1 MIIRPYLFI
10 MLYADVLLPLPMADA
25 YTYSVPEGMEGEV
38 QVGMRVV
45 VPFGARR
52 YYTGIVCE
60 VHRQAL
66 AASYRLKS
74 IFVAPD
80 AEPLVQPV
88 QLRFWEWMASYYL
101 CAPGEVYGAAVP
113 SGLRP
118 DSETVVSLSGDYAS
132 AVPLPRKA
140 QAALDAL
147 ATFPKPPTVAELE
160 RRSGVRNLLPTL
172 TALVSEGAVRVD
184 EEVKAGITPRREV
197 FVRLAA
203 DYPDEESLR
212 PLFDTL
218 RRAASQERLL
228 LHFLDMAQPFSS
240 GGRQEIPRK
249 ELLQA
254 TGTSAALLTALV
266 RRGVLMLVEHTV
278 EPRPLFLDRIT
289 HPARPLTP
297 AQQTAYEAIRAS
309 FTAKPVCLLHGAPS
323 SGKTEIFLHLI
334 LDTLR
339 EGKQALYLLPE
350 IAVTTQMTERLA
362 DVLGCRLLVY
372 HSGLTERERVEVW
385 RRLQHTEGEPMVV
398 VGVRS
403 SLFLPFTRLGLVVVD
418 EEHEPSYKQG
428 DPAPR
433 YHARNA
439 ALMLARMHGAQALLG
454 SATPSLETYY
464 LARTGRYGLVTLAE
478 RYGAAPEP
486 EIMLVDT
493 KELRR
498 KRRMKPDALLSPP
511 LCEAIDTAL
520 AEGRQ
525 VILFRNRRGYAPVM
539 ECRSCGYIPRC
550 AYCDVSL
557 TYHRTQ
563 QRLVCHYCGRAWPV
577 PVHCPECGGE
587 EWRTMG
593 YGTERVE
600 DEIAALYPNVRIGR
614 LDTDAVRTP
623 RAYRRV
629 LNDFEQ
635 GYTQMLIGTQM
646 LTKGLDFGRVGV
658 VGVLSAD
665 SLMSVP
671 DFRAHERAFQLMM
684 QVSGRAGRRDRRG
697 TVVIQTTHPDHP
709 LLQWVR
715 TFDYVSMATALLAER
730 RRFIYPPYCR
740 LITVI
745 LRHRN
750 EDTLRHAAETY
761 AERLRPSF
769 TDGLIGPYAPP
780 VARVRSLYI
789 RQILLKVALTFPATD
804 VRRLLLTTHRDILSQ
819 PDHTGLRIHYEV
831 D

>member
-1 MIIRPYLFI
+1 MDVLRRVALLIV
-10 MLYADVLLPLPMADA
+10 LYADVLLPLPMADT
-25 YTYSVPEGMEGEV
+25 YTYLVPDDMADLV
-38 QVGMRVV
+38 TVGMRVV
-45 VPFGARR
+45 VPFGTRR
-52 YYTGIVCE
+52 YYTGIVRD
-60 VHRQAL
+60 VHHRPPAAGYAL
-66 AASYRLKS
+66 KP

-80 AEPLVQPV
+80 ETPV
-88 QLRFWEWMASYYL
+88 VRPAQLHFWDWMASYYL
-101 CAPGEVYGAAVP
+101 CTPGEVYNAAVP
-113 SGLRP
+113 AGLRP
-118 DSETVVSLSGDYAS
+118 DSETVVSLSDGYAEG
-132 AVPLPRKA
+132 APLSPKA

-147 ATFPKPPTVAELE
+147 ATFSKPPTVAELE
-160 RRSGVRNLLPTL
+160 RRAGVRNLLPTL
-172 TALVSEGAVRVD
+172 TTLVAEGAVHVD
-184 EEVKAGITPRREV
+184 AEVKAGITPRRET

-228 LHFLDMAQPFSS
+228 LHFLDAAQPFSPD
-240 GGRQEIPRK
+240 GRQEVSRK
-249 ELLQA
+249 ELLA
-254 TGTSAALLTALV
+254 TSGASAALLTALV
-266 RRGVLMLVEHTV
+266 RRGVLTLVERDV
-278 EPRPLFLDRIT
+278 EPQPLFLDRVT
-289 HPARPLTP
+289 RPARPLTS
-297 AQQTAYEAIRAS
+297 AQQSAYEAIGAS
-309 FTAKPVCLLHGAPS
+309 FDTHPVCLLHGAPS

-339 EGKQALYLLPE
+339 AGRQALYLLPE
-350 IAVTTQMTERLA
+350 IALTTQMTERLA
-362 DVLGCRLLVY
+362 DVLGPRLLVY
-372 HSGLTERERVEVW
+372 HSGLTDRERAEVW
-385 RRLQHTEGEPMVV
+385 RRLLRTDSEPAVV

-403 SLFLPFTRLGLVVVD
+403 SLFLPFDRLGLIVVD
-418 EEHEPSYKQG
+418 EEHEPSYKQN

-439 ALMLARMHGAQALLG
+439 ALMLARMHGARALLG

-486 EIMLVDT
+486 EIVLVDT
-493 KELRR
+493 KEMRR
-498 KRRMKPDALLSPP
+498 KRRMKYDALLSPQ
-511 LCEAIDTAL
+511 LREAIDGAL

-525 VILFRNRRGYAPVM
+525 TILFRNRRGYAPVM
-539 ECRSCGYIPRC
+539 ECRSCGYVPRC

-563 QRLVCHYCGRAWPV
+563 HRLVCHYCGRSQPL
-577 PVHCPECGGE
+577 PTHCPECGGE
-587 EWRTMG
+587 EWRGLG

-600 DEIAALYPNVRIGR
+600 DEISALYPTVRVGR

-629 LNDFEQ
+629 LSDFEQ
-635 GYTQMLIGTQM
+635 GYTQLLVGTQM

-665 SLMSVP
+665 SLMSIP

-697 TVVIQTTHPDHP
+697 TVVIQTTHPDQP

-740 LITVI
+740 LITII

-769 TDGLIGPYAPP
+769 TDGLLGPYAPP

-789 RQILLKVALTFPATD
+789 RQILLKVPLTQPADD
-804 VRRLLLTTHRDILSQ
+804 VRRLLLTIHHALL
-819 PDHTGLRIHYEV
+819 PDFAGLRIHYEV

>member
-1 MIIRPYLFI
+1 MDVLRSSAVLIV
-10 MLYADVLLPLPMADA
+10 LYADILLPLPMADT
-25 YTYSVPEGMEGEV
+25 YTYLVPDDMADLV
-38 QVGMRVV
+38 TVGMRVV

-52 YYTGIVCE
+52 YYTGIVRD
-60 VHRQAL
+60 VHHRAPSAGYAL
-66 AASYRLKS
+66 KP

-80 AEPLVQPV
+80 ETPV
-88 QLRFWEWMASYYL
+88 VRPAQLRFWDWMASYYL
-101 CAPGEVYGAAVP
+101 CTPGEVYNAAVP
-113 SGLRP
+113 AGLRP
-118 DSETVVSLSGDYAS
+118 DSETVVSLSDGYAEG
-132 AVPLPRKA
+132 APLSPKA
-140 QAALDAL
+140 EAALDAL

-160 RRSGVRNLLPTL
+160 RRARVRNLLPTL
-172 TALVSEGAVRVD
+172 TALVAEGAVHVD
-184 EEVKAGITPRREV
+184 AEVKAGITPRRET

-228 LHFLDMAQPFSS
+228 LHFLDAARPFSPD
-240 GGRQEIPRK
+240 GRQEVSRK
-249 ELLQA
+249 ELLA
-254 TGTSAALLTALV
+254 TSGASAALLTALV
-266 RRGVLMLVEHTV
+266 RRGVLTLVERDV
-278 EPRPLFLDRIT
+278 EPQPLFLDRVT
-289 HPARPLTP
+289 RPARPLTS
-297 AQQTAYEAIRAS
+297 AQQSAYEAIGAS
-309 FTAKPVCLLHGAPS
+309 FDTHPVCLLHGAPS

-339 EGKQALYLLPE
+339 TGRQALYLLPE
-350 IAVTTQMTERLA
+350 IALTTQMTERLA
-362 DVLGCRLLVY
+362 DVLGPRLLVY
-372 HSGLTERERVEVW
+372 HSGLTDRERAEVW
-385 RRLQHTEGEPMVV
+385 RRLLRTESEPAVV

-403 SLFLPFTRLGLVVVD
+403 SLFLPFDRLGLIVVD
-418 EEHEPSYKQG
+418 EEHEPSYKQN

-439 ALMLARMHGAQALLG
+439 ALMLARMHGARALLG

-464 LARTGRYGLVTLAE
+464 LARTGRYGLVTLTE

-486 EIMLVDT
+486 EIVLVDT
-493 KELRR
+493 KEMRR
-498 KRRMKPDALLSPP
+498 KRRMKYDALLSPQ
-511 LCEAIDTAL
+511 LREAIDGAL

-525 VILFRNRRGYAPVM
+525 TILFRNRRGYAPVM
-539 ECRSCGYIPRC
+539 ECRSCGYVPRC

-563 QRLVCHYCGRAWPV
+563 HRLVCHYCGRSQPL
-577 PVHCPECGGE
+577 PTHCPECGGE
-587 EWRTMG
+587 EWRALG

-600 DEIAALYPNVRIGR
+600 DEISALYPTVRVGR

-629 LNDFEQ
+629 LSDFEQ
-635 GYTQMLIGTQM
+635 GYTQLLVGTQM

-665 SLMSVP
+665 SLMSIP

-740 LITVI
+740 LITII

-761 AERLRPSF
+761 AERLRPFF
-769 TDGLIGPYAPP
+769 TDGLLGPYAPP

-789 RQILLKVALTFPATD
+789 RQILLKVPLTQPADD
-804 VRRLLLTTHRDILSQ
+804 VRRLLLTIHRALL
-819 PDHTGLRIHYEV
+819 PDFAGLRIHYEV

>member
-1 MIIRPYLFI
+1 
-10 MLYADVLLPLPMADA
+10 MLYADVLLPLPMADT
-25 YTYSVPEGMEGEV
+25 YTYLVPDDMADRV
-38 QVGMRVV
+38 TVGLRVV

-52 YYTGIVCE
+52 YYTGIVRE
-60 VHRQAL
+60 VHHRPP
-66 AASYRLKS
+66 AADYTLKP

-80 AEPLVQPV
+80 EKPV
-88 QLRFWEWMASYYL
+88 VRPAQLHFWDWMASYYL
-101 CAPGEVYGAAVP
+101 CTPGEVYNAAVP
-113 SGLRP
+113 AGLRP
-118 DSETVVSLSGDYAS
+118 NSETVVSLSDGYAS
-132 AVPLPRKA
+132 APTLSPKA

-160 RRSGVRNLLPTL
+160 RRAGVRNLLPTL
-172 TALVSEGAVRVD
+172 TTLVAEGAVHVD
-184 EEVKAGITPRREV
+184 AEVKAGITPRRET

-228 LHFLDMAQPFSS
+228 LHFLDAAQPFSPD
-240 GGRQEIPRK
+240 GRQEVSRK
-249 ELLQA
+249 ELLA
-254 TGTSAALLTALV
+254 TSGASAALLTALV
-266 RRGVLMLVEHTV
+266 RRGVLTLVERTV
-278 EPRPLFLDRIT
+278 EPQPLFLDRVT
-289 HPARPLTP
+289 HPVRSLTS
-297 AQQTAYEAIRAS
+297 AQQSAYEAIRAS
-309 FTAKPVCLLHGAPS
+309 FDTHPVCLLHGAPS

-339 EGKQALYLLPE
+339 AGRQALYLLPE
-350 IAVTTQMTERLA
+350 IALTTQMTERLA
-362 DVLGCRLLVY
+362 DVLGPRLLVY
-372 HSGLTERERVEVW
+372 HSGLTDRERAEVW
-385 RRLQHTEGEPMVV
+385 RRLLRTDSEPAVV

-403 SLFLPFTRLGLVVVD
+403 SLFLPFDRLGLIVVD
-418 EEHEPSYKQG
+418 EEHEPSYKQN

-439 ALMLARMHGAQALLG
+439 ALMLARMHGARALLG

-464 LARTGRYGLVTLAE
+464 LARTGRYGLVTLTE

-486 EIMLVDT
+486 EIVLVDT

-498 KRRMKPDALLSPP
+498 KRRMKFDALLSPP
-511 LCEAIDTAL
+511 LREAIDSAL

-525 VILFRNRRGYAPVM
+525 TILFRNRRGYAPVM
-539 ECRSCGYIPRC
+539 ECRSCGYVPRC

-563 QRLVCHYCGRAWPV
+563 HRLVCHYCGRSQPL
-577 PVHCPECGGE
+577 PTHCPECGGE
-587 EWRTMG
+587 EWRGLG

-600 DEIAALYPNVRIGR
+600 DEISALYPTVRVGR

-629 LNDFEQ
+629 LSDFEQ
-635 GYTQMLIGTQM
+635 GYTQLLVGTQM

-665 SLMSVP
+665 SLMSIP

-697 TVVIQTTHPDHP
+697 TVVIQTTHPDDP

-740 LITVI
+740 LITII

-769 TDGLIGPYAPP
+769 TDGLLGPYAPP

-789 RQILLKVALTFPATD
+789 RQILLKVPLTQPADD
-804 VRRLLLTTHRDILSQ
+804 VRRLLLAIHRALL
-819 PDHTGLRIHYEV
+819 PNFAGLRIHYEV

>member
-1 MIIRPYLFI
+1 MDVLRRGAVLIV
-10 MLYADVLLPLPMADA
+10 LYADVLLPLPMADA
-25 YTYSVPEGMEGEV
+25 YTYLVPDDMVDRV

-45 VPFGARR
+45 VPFGTRR
-52 YYTGIVCE
+52 YYTGIVRD
-60 VHRQAL
+60 VHHRAPSAGYAL
-66 AASYRLKS
+66 KP

-80 AEPLVQPV
+80 ETPV
-88 QLRFWEWMASYYL
+88 VRPAQLHFWDWMASYYL
-101 CAPGEVYGAAVP
+101 CTPGEVYNAAVP
-113 SGLRP
+113 AGLRP
-118 DSETVVSLSGDYAS
+118 DSETVVSLSDGYAS
-132 AVPLPRKA
+132 APTLSPKA

-160 RRSGVRNLLPTL
+160 RRAGVRNLLPTL
-172 TALVSEGAVRVD
+172 TTLVAEGAVHVD
-184 EEVKAGITPRREV
+184 AEVKAGITPPRET

-228 LHFLDMAQPFSS
+228 LHFLDAAQPFSPD
-240 GGRQEIPRK
+240 GRQEVPRK
-249 ELLQA
+249 ELLA
-254 TGTSAALLTALV
+254 TSGASAALLTALV
-266 RRGVLMLVEHTV
+266 RRGVLTLVERTV
-278 EPRPLFLDRIT
+278 EPQPLFLDRVT
-289 HPARPLTP
+289 RPARPLTS
-297 AQQTAYEAIRAS
+297 AQQSAYEAIGAS
-309 FTAKPVCLLHGAPS
+309 FDTHPVCLLHGAPS
-323 SGKTEIFLHLI
+323 SGKTEVFLHLI

-339 EGKQALYLLPE
+339 AGRQALYLLPE

-362 DVLGCRLLVY
+362 DVLGPRLLVY
-372 HSGLTERERVEVW
+372 HSGLTDRERAEVW
-385 RRLQHTEGEPMVV
+385 RRLLRTESEPAVV

-403 SLFLPFTRLGLVVVD
+403 SLFLPFDRLGLIVVD
-418 EEHEPSYKQG
+418 EEHEPSYKQN

-439 ALMLARMHGAQALLG
+439 ALMLARMHGARALLG

-464 LARTGRYGLVTLAE
+464 LARTGRYGLVTLTE

-486 EIMLVDT
+486 EIVLVDT
-493 KELRR
+493 KEMRR
-498 KRRMKPDALLSPP
+498 KRRMKFDALLSPQ
-511 LCEAIDTAL
+511 LREAIDGAL

-525 VILFRNRRGYAPVM
+525 TILFRNRRGYAPVM
-539 ECRSCGYIPRC
+539 ECRSCGYVPRC

-557 TYHRTQ
+557 TYHHTQ
-563 QRLVCHYCGRAWPV
+563 HRLVCHYCGRSQPL
-577 PVHCPECGGE
+577 PTHCPECGGE
-587 EWRTMG
+587 EWRGLG

-600 DEIAALYPNVRIGR
+600 DEISALYPTVRVGR

-629 LNDFEQ
+629 LSDFEQ
-635 GYTQMLIGTQM
+635 GYTQLLVGTQM
-646 LTKGLDFGRVGV
+646 LTKGLDFGRVVV

-665 SLMSVP
+665 SLMSIP
-671 DFRAHERAFQLMM
+671 DFRAHERAFQLMT

-697 TVVIQTTHPDHP
+697 TVVIQTTHPDDP

-740 LITVI
+740 LITII

-769 TDGLIGPYAPP
+769 TDGLLGPYAPP

-789 RQILLKVALTFPATD
+789 RQILLKVPLTHPADD
-804 VRRLLLTTHRDILSQ
+804 VRRLLLAIHRALL
-819 PDHTGLRIHYEV
+819 PDFAGLRIHYEV

>member
-1 MIIRPYLFI
+1 MDVLRSSAVLIV
-10 MLYADVLLPLPMADA
+10 LYADVLLPLPMADT
-25 YTYSVPEGMEGEV
+25 YTYLVPDDMADLV
-38 QVGMRVV
+38 TVGMRVV
-45 VPFGARR
+45 VPFGTRR
-52 YYTGIVCE
+52 YYTGIVRD
-60 VHRQAL
+60 VHHRAPS
-66 AASYRLKS
+66 AGYVLKP

-80 AEPLVQPV
+80 ETPV
-88 QLRFWEWMASYYL
+88 VRPTQLRFWDWMASYYL
-101 CAPGEVYGAAVP
+101 CTPGEVYNAAVP
-113 SGLRP
+113 AGLRP
-118 DSETVVSLSGDYAS
+118 DSETVVSLSDGYAEG
-132 AVPLPRKA
+132 APLSPKA

-160 RRSGVRNLLPTL
+160 RRAGVRNLLPTL
-172 TALVSEGAVRVD
+172 TTLVAEGAVHVD
-184 EEVKAGITPRREV
+184 AEVKAGITPRRET

-228 LHFLDMAQPFSS
+228 LHFLDAAQPFSPD
-240 GGRQEIPRK
+240 GRQEVSRK
-249 ELLQA
+249 ELLA
-254 TGTSAALLTALV
+254 TSGASAALLTALV
-266 RRGVLMLVEHTV
+266 RRGVLMLVERTV
-278 EPRPLFLDRIT
+278 EPQPLFLDRVT
-289 HPARPLTP
+289 RPARPLTS
-297 AQQTAYEAIRAS
+297 AQQSAYEAIRTS
-309 FTAKPVCLLHGAPS
+309 FDTHPVCLLHGAPS

-339 EGKQALYLLPE
+339 AGRQALYLLPE
-350 IAVTTQMTERLA
+350 IALTTQMTERLA
-362 DVLGCRLLVY
+362 DVLGPRLLVY
-372 HSGLTERERVEVW
+372 HSGLTDRERAEVW
-385 RRLQHTEGEPMVV
+385 RRLLRTDSEPAVV

-403 SLFLPFTRLGLVVVD
+403 SLFLPFDRLGLIVVD
-418 EEHEPSYKQG
+418 EEHEPSYKQN

-439 ALMLARMHGAQALLG
+439 ALMLARMHGARALLG

-464 LARTGRYGLVTLAE
+464 LARTGRYGLVTLTE

-486 EIMLVDT
+486 EIVLVDT
-493 KELRR
+493 KEMRR
-498 KRRMKPDALLSPP
+498 KRRMKFDALLSPP
-511 LCEAIDTAL
+511 LREAIDSAL

-525 VILFRNRRGYAPVM
+525 TILFRNRRGYAPVM
-539 ECRSCGYIPRC
+539 ECRSCGYVPRC

-563 QRLVCHYCGRAWPV
+563 HRLVCHYCGRSQPL
-577 PVHCPECGGE
+577 PTHCPECDSE
-587 EWRTMG
+587 EWRGLG

-600 DEIAALYPNVRIGR
+600 DEISALYPTVRVGR

-629 LNDFEQ
+629 LSDFEQ
-635 GYTQMLIGTQM
+635 GHTQLLVGTQM

-665 SLMSVP
+665 SLMSIP

-740 LITVI
+740 LITII

-769 TDGLIGPYAPP
+769 TDGLLGPYAPP

-789 RQILLKVALTFPATD
+789 RQILLKVPLTHPADD
-804 VRRLLLTTHRDILSQ
+804 VRRLLLTIHHALL
-819 PDHTGLRIHYEV
+819 PDFAGLRIHYEV

>member
-1 MIIRPYLFI
+1 MDVLRRGALLIV
-10 MLYADVLLPLPMADA
+10 LYADVLLPLPMADT
-25 YTYSVPEGMEGEV
+25 YTYLVPDDMADLV
-38 QVGMRVV
+38 TVGMRVV
-45 VPFGARR
+45 VPFGTRR
-52 YYTGIVCE
+52 YYTGIVRD
-60 VHRQAL
+60 VHHRAPSAGYAL
-66 AASYRLKS
+66 KP

-80 AEPLVQPV
+80 ETPV
-88 QLRFWEWMASYYL
+88 VRPAQLRFWDWMASYYL
-101 CAPGEVYGAAVP
+101 CTPGEVYNAAVP
-113 SGLRP
+113 AGLRP
-118 DSETVVSLSGDYAS
+118 DSETVVSLSDGYAEG
-132 AVPLPRKA
+132 APLSPKA

-147 ATFPKPPTVAELE
+147 ATFSKPPTVAELE
-160 RRSGVRNLLPTL
+160 RRAGVRNLLPTL
-172 TALVSEGAVRVD
+172 TTLVADGAVHVD
-184 EEVKAGITPRREV
+184 AEVKAGITPRRET

-228 LHFLDMAQPFSS
+228 LHFLDAAQPFSPD
-240 GGRQEIPRK
+240 GRQEVSRK
-249 ELLQA
+249 ELLA
-254 TGTSAALLTALV
+254 TSGASAALLTALV
-266 RRGVLMLVEHTV
+266 RRGVLTLVERDV
-278 EPRPLFLDRIT
+278 EPQPLFLDRVT
-289 HPARPLTP
+289 RPARPLTS
-297 AQQTAYEAIRAS
+297 AQQSAYEAIRAS
-309 FTAKPVCLLHGAPS
+309 FDTHPVCLLHGAPS

-339 EGKQALYLLPE
+339 AGRQALYLLPE
-350 IAVTTQMTERLA
+350 IALTTQMTERLA
-362 DVLGCRLLVY
+362 DVLGPRLLVY
-372 HSGLTERERVEVW
+372 HSGLTDRERAEVW
-385 RRLQHTEGEPMVV
+385 RRLLRTDSEPAVV

-403 SLFLPFTRLGLVVVD
+403 SLFLPFDRLGLIVVD
-418 EEHEPSYKQG
+418 EEHEPSYKQN

-439 ALMLARMHGAQALLG
+439 ALMLARMHGARALLG

-464 LARTGRYGLVTLAE
+464 LARTGRYGLVTLTE

-486 EIMLVDT
+486 EIVLVDT
-493 KELRR
+493 KEMRR
-498 KRRMKPDALLSPP
+498 KRRMKFDALLSPQ
-511 LCEAIDTAL
+511 LREAIDGAL

-525 VILFRNRRGYAPVM
+525 TILFRNRRGYAPVM
-539 ECRSCGYIPRC
+539 ECRSCGYVPRC

-563 QRLVCHYCGRAWPV
+563 HRLVCHYCGRSQPL
-577 PVHCPECGGE
+577 PTHCPECGGE
-587 EWRTMG
+587 EWRALG

-600 DEIAALYPNVRIGR
+600 DEISALYPTVRVGR

-629 LNDFEQ
+629 LSDFEQ
-635 GYTQMLIGTQM
+635 GYTQLLVGTQM

-665 SLMSVP
+665 SLMSIP

-697 TVVIQTTHPDHP
+697 TVVIQTTHPDQP

-740 LITVI
+740 LITII

-769 TDGLIGPYAPP
+769 TDGLLGPYAPP

-789 RQILLKVALTFPATD
+789 RQILLKVPLTQPADD
-804 VRRLLLTTHRDILSQ
+804 VRRLLLAIHRALL
-819 PDHTGLRIHYEV
+819 PDFAGLRIHYEV

>member
-1 MIIRPYLFI
+1 MDVLRRGAVLIV
-10 MLYADVLLPLPMADA
+10 LYADVLLPLPMADA
-25 YTYSVPEGMEGEV
+25 YTYLVPDDMV
-38 QVGMRVV
+38 DRVTVGMRVV

-52 YYTGIVCE
+52 YYTGIVRD
-60 VHRQAL
+60 VHHRPPAAGYAL
-66 AASYRLKS
+66 KP

-80 AEPLVQPV
+80 ETPV
-88 QLRFWEWMASYYL
+88 VRPAQLHFWDWMASYYL
-101 CAPGEVYGAAVP
+101 CTPGEVYNAAVP
-113 SGLRP
+113 AGLRP
-118 DSETVVSLSGDYAS
+118 DSETVVSLSDGYAEG
-132 AVPLPRKA
+132 APLSPKA

-160 RRSGVRNLLPTL
+160 RRAGVRNLLPTL
-172 TALVSEGAVRVD
+172 TTLVAEGAVHVD
-184 EEVKAGITPRREV
+184 AEVKAGITPPRET

-228 LHFLDMAQPFSS
+228 LHFLDAAQPFSPD
-240 GGRQEIPRK
+240 GRQEVPRK
-249 ELLQA
+249 ELLA
-254 TGTSAALLTALV
+254 TSGASAALLTALV
-266 RRGVLMLVEHTV
+266 RRGVLTLVERDV
-278 EPRPLFLDRIT
+278 EPQPLFLDRVT
-289 HPARPLTP
+289 RPARPLTS
-297 AQQTAYEAIRAS
+297 AQQLAYEAIGAS
-309 FTAKPVCLLHGAPS
+309 FDTHPVCLLHGAPS

-339 EGKQALYLLPE
+339 AGRQALYLLPE
-350 IAVTTQMTERLA
+350 IALTTQMTERLA
-362 DVLGCRLLVY
+362 DVLGSRLLVY
-372 HSGLTERERVEVW
+372 HSGLTDRERAEVW
-385 RRLQHTEGEPMVV
+385 RRLLRTESEPAVV

-403 SLFLPFTRLGLVVVD
+403 SLFLPFDRLGLIVVD
-418 EEHEPSYKQG
+418 EEHEPSYKQN

-439 ALMLARMHGAQALLG
+439 ALMLARMHGGRALLG

-486 EIMLVDT
+486 EIVLVDT
-493 KELRR
+493 KEMRR
-498 KRRMKPDALLSPP
+498 KRRMKYDALLSPQ
-511 LCEAIDTAL
+511 LREAIDGAL

-525 VILFRNRRGYAPVM
+525 TILFRNRRGYAPVM
-539 ECRSCGYIPRC
+539 ECRSCGYVPRC

-563 QRLVCHYCGRAWPV
+563 HRLVCHYCGRSQPL
-577 PVHCPECGGE
+577 PTHCPECGGE
-587 EWRTMG
+587 EWRGLG

-600 DEIAALYPNVRIGR
+600 DEISALYPTVRVGR

-629 LNDFEQ
+629 LSDFEQ
-635 GYTQMLIGTQM
+635 GYTQLLVGTQM

-665 SLMSVP
+665 SLMSIP

-740 LITVI
+740 LITII

-761 AERLRPSF
+761 AERLRPSL
-769 TDGLIGPYAPP
+769 TDGLLGPYAPP

-789 RQILLKVALTFPATD
+789 RQILLKVPLTQPADD
-804 VRRLLLTTHRDILSQ
+804 VRRLLLAIHRALL
-819 PDHTGLRIHYEV
+819 PDFAGLRIHYEV

>member
-1 MIIRPYLFI
+1 
-10 MLYADVLLPLPMADA
+10 MADA
-25 YTYSVPEGMEGEV
+25 YTYLVPDDMVDRV

-52 YYTGIVCE
+52 YYTGIVRD
-60 VHRQAL
+60 VHHRAPSAGYAL
-66 AASYRLKS
+66 KP

-80 AEPLVQPV
+80 ETPV
-88 QLRFWEWMASYYL
+88 VRPAQLRFWDWMASYYL
-101 CAPGEVYGAAVP
+101 CTPGEVYNAAVP
-113 SGLRP
+113 AGLRP
-118 DSETVVSLSGDYAS
+118 DSETVVSLSDGYAEG
-132 AVPLPRKA
+132 APLSPKA

-147 ATFPKPPTVAELE
+147 ATFSKPPTVAELE
-160 RRSGVRNLLPTL
+160 RRAGVRNLLPTL
-172 TALVSEGAVRVD
+172 TTLVADGAVHVD
-184 EEVKAGITPRREV
+184 AEVKAGITPRRET

-228 LHFLDMAQPFSS
+228 LHFLDAAQPFSPD
-240 GGRQEIPRK
+240 GRQEVSRK
-249 ELLQA
+249 ELLVTSGA
-254 TGTSAALLTALV
+254 SAALLTALV
-266 RRGVLMLVEHTV
+266 RRGVLTLVERDV
-278 EPRPLFLDRIT
+278 EPQPLFLDRVT
-289 HPARPLTP
+289 RPARPLTS
-297 AQQTAYEAIRAS
+297 AQQSAYEAIDAS
-309 FTAKPVCLLHGAPS
+309 FDTHPVCLLHGAPS

-339 EGKQALYLLPE
+339 AGRQALYLLPE
-350 IAVTTQMTERLA
+350 IALTTQMTERLA
-362 DVLGCRLLVY
+362 DVLGPRLLVY
-372 HSGLTERERVEVW
+372 HSGLTDRERAEVW
-385 RRLQHTEGEPMVV
+385 RRLLRTDSEPAVV

-403 SLFLPFTRLGLVVVD
+403 SLFLPFDRLGLIVVD
-418 EEHEPSYKQG
+418 EEHEPSYKQN

-486 EIMLVDT
+486 EIVLVDT
-493 KELRR
+493 KEMRR
-498 KRRMKPDALLSPP
+498 KRRMKYDALLSPQ
-511 LCEAIDTAL
+511 LREAIDGAL

-525 VILFRNRRGYAPVM
+525 TILFRNRRGYAPVM
-539 ECRSCGYIPRC
+539 ECRSCGYVPRC

-563 QRLVCHYCGRAWPV
+563 HRLVCHYCGRSQPL
-577 PVHCPECGGE
+577 PTHCPECDSE
-587 EWRTMG
+587 EWRALG

-600 DEIAALYPNVRIGR
+600 DEISALYPTVRVGR

-629 LNDFEQ
+629 LSDFEQ
-635 GYTQMLIGTQM
+635 GYTQLLVGTQM

-665 SLMSVP
+665 SLMSIP

-740 LITVI
+740 LITII

-750 EDTLRHAAETY
+750 EDTLCHAAETY

-769 TDGLIGPYAPP
+769 TDGLLAPYAPP

-789 RQILLKVALTFPATD
+789 RQILLKVPLTQPADD
-804 VRRLLLTTHRDILSQ
+804 VRRLLLAIHRALL
-819 PDHTGLRIHYEV
+819 PDFAGLRIHYEV

>member
-1 MIIRPYLFI
+1 

-25 YTYSVPEGMEGEV
+25 YTYLVPEGMEDKV

-60 VHRQAL
+60 VHRQAP
-66 AASYRLKS
+66 AAGYRLKS

-101 CAPGEVYGAAVP
+101 CAQGEVYSAAVP

-118 DSETVVSLSGDYAS
+118 DSETVVSLSEGYAS
-132 AVPLPRKA
+132 ALSLSPKEQEVIDTLY
-140 QAALDAL
+140 
-147 ATFPKPPTVAELE
+147 TFKKPPTVAELE
-160 RRSGVRNLLPTL
+160 RRSGLRNLLPTL
-172 TALVSEGAVRVD
+172 TALVAEGAVHVD
-184 EEVKAGITPRREV
+184 EEVKAGIVPRREV
-197 FVRLAA
+197 FVRLSSV
-203 DYPDEESLR
+203 YPNEDSLQ
-212 PLFDTL
+212 PLFAAL
-218 RRAASQERLL
+218 LRAAAQERLL
-228 LHFLDMAQPFSS
+228 LHFLDIAKPFSP
-240 GGRQEIPRK
+240 GGRQEISRK
-249 ELLQA
+249 ELLA
-254 TGTSAALLTALV
+254 TTGASAATLTALI
-266 RRGVLMLVEHTV
+266 RRGALTLVERTV
-278 EPRPLFLDRIT
+278 EPQPLFLDRIM
-289 HPARPLTP
+289 HPVRPLTP
-297 AQQTAYEAIRAS
+297 AQQVAYEAIRAS
-309 FTAKPVCLLHGAPS
+309 FTAKPICLLHGAPS

-339 EGKQALYLLPE
+339 AGQQALYLLPE

-362 DVLGCRLLVY
+362 DVLGPRLLVY
-372 HSGLTERERVEVW
+372 HSGLTDRERAEVW

-418 EEHEPSYKQG
+418 EEHEPSYKQSE
-428 DPAPR
+428 PAPR

-439 ALMLARMHGAQALLG
+439 ALMLARMHGAWALLG

-464 LARTGRYGLVTLAE
+464 LARTGRYGLITLTE

-486 EIMLVDT
+486 EIVLVDT

-498 KRRMKPDALLSPP
+498 KRRMKPDALFSPP
-511 LCEAIDTAL
+511 LREAIDAAL
-520 AEGRQ
+520 ADGRQ

-550 AYCDVSL
+550 NYCDVSL
-557 TYHRTQ
+557 TYHRMHG
-563 QRLVCHYCGRAWPV
+563 RLVCHYCGRTWPV

-593 YGTERVE
+593 YGTEHVE
-600 DEIAALYPNVRIGR
+600 DEIAALYPDVRIGR

-665 SLMSVP
+665 SLMSIP

-715 TFDYVSMATALLAER
+715 TFDYVSMATALLSER

-740 LITVI
+740 LITIV

-750 EDTLRHAAETY
+750 EDTALRAAETY
-761 AERLRPSF
+761 AAHLRPIL
-769 TDGLIGPYAPP
+769 TDGPIGPIGPYAPP

-789 RQILLKVALTFPATD
+789 RQILLKVPLTLPAAD
-804 VRRLLLTTHRDILSQ
+804 MRSLILSIHRDILSL
-819 PDHTGLRIHYEV
+819 PDFPGLRIHYEV

>member
-1 MIIRPYLFI
+1 
-10 MLYADVLLPLPMADA
+10 MLYADVLLPLPMADT
-25 YTYSVPEGMEGEV
+25 YTYLVPDDMADRV
-38 QVGMRVV
+38 TVGLRVV
-45 VPFGARR
+45 VPFGTRR
-52 YYTGIVCE
+52 YYTGIVRE
-60 VHRQAL
+60 VHHRAPSAGYAL
-66 AASYRLKS
+66 KT

-80 AEPLVQPV
+80 ETPV
-88 QLRFWEWMASYYL
+88 VRPAQLHFWDWMASYYL
-101 CAPGEVYGAAVP
+101 CTPGEVYNAAVP
-113 SGLRP
+113 AGLRP
-118 DSETVVSLSGDYAS
+118 DSETVVSLSDGYAS
-132 AVPLPRKA
+132 APTLSPKA

-160 RRSGVRNLLPTL
+160 RRAGVRNLLPTL
-172 TALVSEGAVRVD
+172 TTLVAEGAVHVD
-184 EEVKAGITPRREV
+184 AEVKAGITPRRET

-228 LHFLDMAQPFSS
+228 LHFLDAAQPFSPD
-240 GGRQEIPRK
+240 GRQEVPRK
-249 ELLQA
+249 ELLA
-254 TGTSAALLTALV
+254 TSGASAALLTALV
-266 RRGVLMLVEHTV
+266 RRGVLTLVERTV
-278 EPRPLFLDRIT
+278 EPQPLFLDRVT
-289 HPARPLTP
+289 RPARPLTS
-297 AQQTAYEAIRAS
+297 AQQSAYEAIRTS
-309 FTAKPVCLLHGAPS
+309 FDTHPVCLLHGAPS

-339 EGKQALYLLPE
+339 AGRQALYLLPE
-350 IAVTTQMTERLA
+350 IALTTQMTERLA
-362 DVLGCRLLVY
+362 DVLGPRLLVY
-372 HSGLTERERVEVW
+372 HSGLTDRERAEVW
-385 RRLQHTEGEPMVV
+385 RRLLRTDSEPAVV

-403 SLFLPFTRLGLVVVD
+403 SLFLPFDRLGLIVVD
-418 EEHEPSYKQG
+418 EEHEPSYKQN

-439 ALMLARMHGAQALLG
+439 ALMLARMHGARALLG

-464 LARTGRYGLVTLAE
+464 LARTGRYGLVTLTE

-486 EIMLVDT
+486 EIVLVDT
-493 KELRR
+493 KEMRR
-498 KRRMKPDALLSPP
+498 KRRMKYDALLSPQ
-511 LCEAIDTAL
+511 LREAIDRAL

-525 VILFRNRRGYAPVM
+525 TILFRNRRGYAPVM
-539 ECRSCGYIPRC
+539 ECRSCGYVPRC

-563 QRLVCHYCGRAWPV
+563 HRLVCHYCGRSQPL
-577 PVHCPECGGE
+577 PTHCPECDSE
-587 EWRTMG
+587 EWRALG

-600 DEIAALYPNVRIGR
+600 DEISALYPTVRVGR

-629 LNDFEQ
+629 LSDFEQ
-635 GYTQMLIGTQM
+635 GYTQLLVGTQM

-665 SLMSVP
+665 SLMSIP

-740 LITVI
+740 LITII

-769 TDGLIGPYAPP
+769 IDGLLGPYAPP

-789 RQILLKVALTFPATD
+789 RQILLKVPLTQPADD
-804 VRRLLLTTHRDILSQ
+804 VRRRLLTIHRALL
-819 PDHTGLRIHYEV
+819 PDFAGLRIHYEV

>member
-1 MIIRPYLFI
+1 
-10 MLYADVLLPLPMADA
+10 MLYADVLLPLPMADT
-25 YTYSVPEGMEGEV
+25 YTYLVPDDMADLV
-38 QVGMRVV
+38 TVGMRVV

-52 YYTGIVCE
+52 YYTGIVRD
-60 VHRQAL
+60 VHHRAPSAGYAL
-66 AASYRLKS
+66 KP

-80 AEPLVQPV
+80 ETPV
-88 QLRFWEWMASYYL
+88 VRPAQLRFWDWMASYYL
-101 CAPGEVYGAAVP
+101 CTPGEVYNAAVP
-113 SGLRP
+113 AGLRP
-118 DSETVVSLSGDYAS
+118 DSETVVSLSDGYAS
-132 AVPLPRKA
+132 APALSPKA

-160 RRSGVRNLLPTL
+160 RRAGVRNLLPTL
-172 TALVSEGAVRVD
+172 TTLVAEGAVHVD
-184 EEVKAGITPRREV
+184 AEVKAGITPRRET

-228 LHFLDMAQPFSS
+228 LHFLDAAQPFSPD
-240 GGRQEIPRK
+240 GRQEVSRK
-249 ELLQA
+249 ELLA
-254 TGTSAALLTALV
+254 TSGASAALLTALV
-266 RRGVLMLVEHTV
+266 RRGVLTLVERTV
-278 EPRPLFLDRIT
+278 EPQPLFLDRVT
-289 HPARPLTP
+289 HPVRPLTS
-297 AQQTAYEAIRAS
+297 AQQSAYEAIDAS
-309 FTAKPVCLLHGAPS
+309 FDTHPVCLLHGAPS

-339 EGKQALYLLPE
+339 AGRQALYLLPE
-350 IAVTTQMTERLA
+350 IALTTQMTERLA
-362 DVLGCRLLVY
+362 DVLGPRLLVY
-372 HSGLTERERVEVW
+372 HSGLTDRERAEVW
-385 RRLQHTEGEPMVV
+385 RRLLRTDSEPAVV

-403 SLFLPFTRLGLVVVD
+403 SLFLPFDRLGLIVVD
-418 EEHEPSYKQG
+418 EEHEPSYKQN

-439 ALMLARMHGAQALLG
+439 ALMLARMHGARALLG

-486 EIMLVDT
+486 EIVLVDT
-493 KELRR
+493 KEMRR
-498 KRRMKPDALLSPP
+498 KRRMKYDALLSPQ
-511 LCEAIDTAL
+511 LREAIDGAL

-525 VILFRNRRGYAPVM
+525 TILFRNRRGYAPVM
-539 ECRSCGYIPRC
+539 ECRSCGYVPRC

-563 QRLVCHYCGRAWPV
+563 HRLVCHYCGRSQPL
-577 PVHCPECGGE
+577 PTHCPECDSE
-587 EWRTMG
+587 EWRALG

-600 DEIAALYPNVRIGR
+600 DEISALYPTVRVGR

-629 LNDFEQ
+629 LSDFEQ
-635 GYTQMLIGTQM
+635 GYTQLLVGTQM

-665 SLMSVP
+665 SLMSIP

-740 LITVI
+740 LITII

-769 TDGLIGPYAPP
+769 TDGLLGPYAPP

-789 RQILLKVALTFPATD
+789 RQILLKVPLTHPADD
-804 VRRLLLTTHRDILSQ
+804 VRRRLLAIHRALL
-819 PDHTGLRIHYEV
+819 PDFAGLRIHYEV